1 MPQLDLASFL
11 PQVFWF
17 ILIFFSY
24 YIIVVNNILPS
35 LSRILK
41 MRTKKLTQGKEL
53 LTSMSKERNNLSTS
67 YDNFLSQSLRESSQF
82 LQNGLNLSN
91 NWLSQSQ
98 QSKLKNEDLVQSYL
112 EALEKLSASQAILR
126 NLSNEIS
133 PKLSSDNLSMNIE
146 TSTTN
151 TGTNQN
157 SSSLWE

>member
-41 MRTKKLTQGKEL
+41 MRTKKLSQGKEL
-53 LTSMSKERNNLSTS
+53 VITMTSERNNLSTN
-67 YDNFLSQSLRESSQF
+67 YDSFLGQSLRDSGQF
-82 LQNGLNLSN
+82 LQNNFNLSN
-91 NWLSQSQ
+91 NWISQSELSSQ
-98 QSKLKNEDLVQSYL
+98 EVAQTYL
-112 EALEKLSASQAILR
+112 GALENLSASQAILR
-126 NLSNEIS
+126 NLSTKIS
-133 PKLSSDNLSMNIE
+133 PSILVENLSIKVE
-146 TSTTN
+146 TSN
-151 TGTNQN
+151 NNQN